1 MNSLTEITQKTERL
15 VIGLNSGTSMDSM
28 DIALIRI
35 QGNGL
40 STHLHLQMYNHFLF
54 PDGLKEYVLTSADK
68 GGFKDISQLNILLGR
83 VFANTVS
90 EFLDLL
96 GINAKDVDLIG
107 SHGQTVFHHPNT
119 ERLFR
124 YNIHS
129 TLQIGDPSVIAQETG
144 IVTVGDFRSADVA
157 VGGSGAPL
165 TPYLDYIVFR
175 SDTKNR
181 GVLNIGG
188 IANFSVLDKNGRLED
203 ITAFDTGPG
212 NMMIDYITQKFLAQ
226 PCDKDGGIARASAVH
241 EELLKELMHH
251 AYLFQSLPKTTGR
264 EIFGQHYCQHL
275 IAHYPRVSPEEFIAT
290 FTEFTAQ
297 SIFDQ
302 YTRFVQPQAAWDE
315 LIVSGGG
322 VRNIFLMERLKY
334 YFKNVDIKLSSDFG
348 IPTDAK
354 EAILFALL
362 ANEAIAGNAA
372 NIPHVTGAM
381 KKAVLGKICLP

>member
-1 MNSLTEITQKTERL
+1 MFTPERIRQKPERL

-28 DIALIRI
+28 DVALVRI
-35 QGNGL
+35 EGSGVTAKL
-40 STHLHLQMYNHFLF
+40 HLHMYNHFLF
-54 PDGLKEYVLTSADK
+54 PDGLKDHVLSSVDK
-68 GGFKDISQLNILLGR
+68 GSLQDISQLHVLLGR
-83 VFANTVS
+83 IFANTVNQ
-90 EFLDLL
+90 FLELL
-96 GINAKDVDLIG
+96 GIKADEIDLIG

-144 IVTVGDFRSADVA
+144 ILTVGDFRSADVA
-157 VGGSGAPL
+157 AGGGGAPL

-175 SDTKNR
+175 SGTKNR

-188 IANFSVLDKNGRLED
+188 IANFSVLNKNGLPDD

-212 NMMIDYITQKFLAQ
+212 NMMIDYIMQKFFDL
-226 PCDKDGGIARASAVH
+226 PCDKDGAVARASQVH
-241 EELLKELMHH
+241 AELLEELLHH
-251 AYLFQSLPKTTGR
+251 PYLFQALPKTTGR

-275 IAHYPRVSPEEFIAT
+275 IANFPRLSAEEYVAT
-290 FTEFTAQ
+290 FTEFTAR

-302 YTRFVQPQAAWDE
+302 YTRFVQPQSVWDE

-322 VRNIFLMERLKY
+322 ARNVFLMERLKY
-334 YFKNVDIKLSSDFG
+334 HFKGVDMTLSSDYN

-354 EAILFALL
+354 EAVLFALL
-362 ANEAIAGNAA
+362 ANEAICGNPA
-372 NIPHVTGAM
+372 NIPHVTGAK

>member
-1 MNSLTEITQKTERL
+1 MHLLEKLSQKPERL

-28 DIALIRI
+28 DVALVRI
-35 QGNGL
+35 EGSGL
-40 STHLHLQMYNHFLF
+40 SAKPHLQMYNHFLF
-54 PDGLKEYVLTSADK
+54 PDGLKDHVLSCVDK
-68 GGFKDISQLNILLGR
+68 GSLQDISQFHVLLGR
-83 VFANTVS
+83 IFANTVNQ
-90 EFLDLL
+90 FLELL
-96 GINAKDVDLIG
+96 GIKAGEIDLIG
-107 SHGQTVFHHPNT
+107 SHGQTVFHHPNSD
-119 ERLFR
+119 RLFR

-144 IVTVGDFRSADVA
+144 ILTVGDFRSADVA
-157 VGGSGAPL
+157 AGGSGAPL

-175 SDTKNR
+175 SDSKNR

-188 IANFSVLDKNGRLED
+188 VANFSVLNKNENLDD
-203 ITAFDTGPG
+203 IVAFDTGPG
-212 NMMIDYITQKFLAQ
+212 NLMIDYIVQKFFAL
-226 PCDKDGGIARASAVH
+226 PYDKDGEVARASQVCD
-241 EELLKELMHH
+241 ELLEELMHH
-251 AYLFQSLPKTTGR
+251 PYLFQSLPKTTGR
-264 EIFGQHYCQHL
+264 EIFGQHYSQHL

-302 YTRFVQPQAAWDE
+302 YTRFVQPESRWDE

-322 VRNIFLMERLKY
+322 ARNQFLMERLKFH
-334 YFKNVDIKLSSDFG
+334 FKNVDVKSSSDYN

-362 ANEAIAGNAA
+362 ANEAICGNAA
-372 NIPHVTGAM
+372 NIPHVTGAK